1 MNNQYGFY
9 GNSQGNFNSF
19 NSFNN
24 RNLSN
29 IIMVTSLE
37 EALYRTTERGS
48 DMLYVHQTEPVFYR
62 VKVEND
68 GRKTWSEYPYNV
80 PSANDTRP
88 VTKSEFDALLE
99 KVSAL
104 EKKLCTEAT
113 NEQSV

>member
-9 GNSQGNFNSF
+9 GNSQSNF

-24 RNLSN
+24 RSQSN

-48 DMLYVHQTEPVFYR
+48 DMLYVHQTESVFYR
-62 VKVEND
+62 VKVEHD

-80 PSANDTRP
+80 PSPNDTRP